1 VLRVVA
7 LFIWGFALYGMF
19 VLLWR
24 IVRFLMQRS
33 RQGVPITAVLIV
45 QEGASYME
53 GILRTLTTAEP
64 FVGRDFEIIVIDC
77 GSRDETVRIVEAMAH
92 RRPTIRLVHARGEPY
107 EVMKPWLTRRARTVP
122 CIFDLRENVSPL
134 DVVPTLAAFW
144 ADQLV

>member
-1 VLRVVA
+1 VLA
-7 LFIWGFALYGMF
+7 LFIWGFALYGLT

-24 IVRFLMQRS
+24 VVRYLMQRS
-33 RQGVPITAVLIV
+33 RQGVAVTAVLIV

-64 FVGRDFEIIVIDC
+64 FVGRELEIVVIDC

-92 RRPTIRLVHARGEPY
+92 RRPTIRLVHAHGDPY
-107 EVMKPWLTRRARTVP
+107 AALLPWLSRRARAVP
-122 CIFDLRENVSPL
+122 CIFDLRESVSPL

-144 ADQLV
+144 TDQLV